1 MAHPPAAIP
10 ALSAHSSLFLKIL
23 GIIIFERPS
32 QCHVTLRS
40 VAGSILIVVGCTGV
54 ILEPYQVKGSD
65 WKKKKTILKEIQ
77 RHLRGY
83 PTSFLN
89 GHLLVKIVNCVSFV
103 SLVFQNFCRK
113 NIRQIDEFLRL
124 L

>member
-65 WKKKKTILKEIQ
+65 WKKNILKEIQ

-83 PTSFLN
+83 PTNFFKWSSFSEN
-89 GHLLVKIVNCVSFV
+89 
-103 SLVFQNFCRK
+103 RK
-113 NIRQIDEFLRL
+113 LRQFSILKL
-124 L
+124 